1 MAEIIKTEE
10 VDQEEIERLV
20 KLYKSLDREA
30 RVVWM
35 SGGNLLRASS
45 VAREAR
51 GTTENEGR

>member
-20 KLYKSLDREA
+20 KLYKSMDREA

-45 VAREAR
+45 VAREAQ
-51 GTTENEGR
+51 GTTENEK

>member
-20 KLYKSLDREA
+20 KLYKSMDREA

-45 VAREAR
+45 VARESQ
-51 GTTENEGR
+51 GTTENEK